1 MILVKESLANLSS
14 QLNRFVLDEKI
25 WWILVWRNAIHSPN
39 FLNFPAI
46 QYVMLLWHHFVITQQ
61 VSYDDGGS
69 DSESGHDVY
78 LERVKAEGQERDSED
93 GKQVGGATDMEY

>member
-1 MILVKESLANLSS
+1 MILARESLVNLSS

-25 WWILVWRNAIHSPN
+25 WRNTIHSPN
-39 FLNFPAI
+39 LPNFPAI

-93 GKQVGGATDMEY
+93 GKQVGGATDMEYYDKD